1 MGLMFYS
8 VSIFCLVVG
17 TVLYLT
23 RDRWAPYVP
32 DRFHPSNLI
41 PDRLIRYTPLPTNF
55 REDVEAGLHS
65 ADFDMTSNV
74 EGDSRSGLDETGKK
88 EVLRIMKRRGVG
100 FDEARRLF
108 MEERF
113 KKSGIGADGLPRDP
127 KLVTFS

>member
-1 MGLMFYS
+1 MGLIFYS
-8 VSIFCLVVG
+8 LSLLTLVLA

-23 RDRWAPYVP
+23 RQQWLHRVP
-32 DRFHPSNLI
+32 ALPIPERFV
-41 PDRLIRYTPLPTNF
+41 RYTRLPTSF

-65 ADFDMTSNV
+65 ADFDMTGNIT
-74 EGDSRSGLDETGKK
+74 EGDSRSGLDERAKA

-100 FDEARRLF
+100 FDEARRLY
-108 MEERF
+108 MEQTF